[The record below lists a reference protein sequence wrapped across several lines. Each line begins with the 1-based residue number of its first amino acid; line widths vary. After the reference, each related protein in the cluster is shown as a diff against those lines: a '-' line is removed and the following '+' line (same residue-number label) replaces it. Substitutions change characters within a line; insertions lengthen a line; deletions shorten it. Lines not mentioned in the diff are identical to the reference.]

1 MATVLA
7 SRGITNGDW
16 AGIIAAIV
24 LVVIPALAYASGRVR
39 PLKLK
44 ARSQTLPLAEGEPGK
59 EMTVVTVTARSRT
72 RDTQTISKMALAN
85 WPPITQRLLHPRWRS
100 SAEGFEI
107 TRFDSTSLPEGGL
120 ELPGK
125 DAKRITGQTTTKY
138 PPYRSTRLMLEGIR
152 KRPWFVRI
160 ARSG

>member
-1 MATVLA
+1 MALA
-7 SRGITNGDW
+7 WEGITNGDW
-16 AGIIAAIV
+16 AGIIAAIL
-24 LVVIPALAYASGRVR
+24 LVVIPTIAYASGRVR
-39 PLKLK
+39 PLKVK
-44 ARSQTLPLAEGEPGK
+44 ARSKTLPLADGEHGK
-59 EMTVVTVTARSRT
+59 EMTVVTVTVRSRT
-72 RDTQTISKMALAN
+72 RDTQTISSMALAN

-107 TRFDSTSLPEGGL
+107 TRFDSSSLPEGGL

-125 DAKRITGQTTTKY
+125 DAKRITGQTTKY
-138 PPYRSTRLMLEGIR
+138 PPYPSTRLMLEGVR